1 MLRVIT
7 SPLLFCYHAC
17 PSFKGCRLE
26 KPVDAK
32 TNTVA
37 RQLITLATD
46 LDSVQISQI
55 SPLRLECVSFRSLET
70 RRKQLSRGN
79 FVKQTSKSVRQP
91 VITHLRFTFLLVFS
105 SQIQPKL
112 LKAESS
118 RLRELGGATE
128 RLEKI
133 HVSKV
138 SGLVAMSTERWQVLE
153 YLRGRKLWISHTSF
167 LQVKACLKSEFSTGT
182 LKDSDHLWLFS
193 RLKSKLKRISDDL
206 HLCITADQQVTSDTD
221 IHFFFCRM

>member
-1 MLRVIT
+1 MWFRQKSHIPERGPCWATADVSPVTHLSTKCITKHHNLKHIPSLNLWIKPFLPFHKLFSTFMLRVIT
-7 SPLLFCYHAC
+7 SPPLFCCHAC

-26 KPVDAK
+26 RPVDAK

-55 SPLRLECVSFRSLET
+55 SPPRLECVSFRSLET

-79 FVKQTSKSVRQP
+79 FVKQTFKSVRQP
-91 VITHLRFTFLLVFS
+91 VITHLRFTFLLIFS

-118 RLRELGGATE
+118 KSSRLRELGGATE
-128 RLEKI
+128 RLGKI
-133 HVSKV
+133 H
-138 SGLVAMSTERWQVLE
+138 L
-153 YLRGRKLWISHTSF
+153 
-167 LQVKACLKSEFSTGT
+167 
-182 LKDSDHLWLFS
+182 S
-193 RLKSKLKRISDDL
+193 R
-206 HLCITADQQVTSDTD
+206 
-221 IHFFFCRM
+221 